1 MPRQLEEMSAL
12 PVLASFFALIALTGL
27 GLAKASVRVGR
38 LSEGGQVALDA
49 VRKTAAGQLFASL
62 KLQVGALLVV
72 AGLAAL
78 GGSLRGNGWFPPF
91 LVVPL
96 CAVGALF
103 MGWIG
108 ANAGLLEIGA
118 ELTEQK
124 GPGGIHRLARRV
136 LGATLF
142 AQATG
147 ALAGLGLGHL
157 DSAYGIRLAPWA
169 AAGVALAT
177 VFVALAA
184 ATLEPLTLQS
194 SRQKEPSPTNLGA
207 AAALSLLRPMRSLM
221 LLSGIALIAFD
232 KFARGVTSTDP
243 SESEAG
249 TFSLLVLGGSA
260 LATLMGGLAVRPNEQ
275 EESAE
280 AFGRGTW
287 TALLILMA
295 SVALARGHDDA
306 PHRTLTQLWSLGIG
320 GAFVLAFFLP
330 ALLGTRRSAERSL
343 VPAGRALLTTAR
355 APLLAAAA
363 LLAVRLFEPNLN
375 ASALL
380 LALSVA
386 LAPVA
391 LLSSLAADYRRGS
404 AQLAWLALHPSLAEA
419 ARGDHSLE
427 HKPLTELSIFGL
439 FLLSMEGPSY
449 DLSQLSPLVL
459 GPLVLL
465 GGLGIAAALASH
477 RRTLEEPMR
486 QSELLQAGGGTQGSP
501 LTRPVELGERV
512 VPGAGRPLLLFL
524 GLATVLGLL
533 SQTSF
538 VPQAILTPLLLGLW
552 LGALLLGVGLSS
564 FLSSEPTSPRSSV
577 GPLALTLSF
586 SLGTLLA
593 GLQTIVL

>member
-1 MPRQLEEMSAL
+1 MPRPLEEMSAL
-12 PVLASFFALIALTGL
+12 PVLASFFAVIALTGL

-49 VRKTAAGQLFASL
+49 VRKTAVGQLLASF
-62 KLQVGALLVV
+62 KLQLGALLVV

-78 GGSLRGNGWFPPF
+78 GGSLRGNGWFLPF
-91 LVVPL
+91 FVVPL

-103 MGWIG
+103 MAWIG
-108 ANAGLLEIGA
+108 ASAGLLEIGA
-118 ELTEQK
+118 ELTELK
-124 GPGGIHRLARRV
+124 GPTGVHRLARRV

-147 ALAGLGLGHL
+147 ALVGLGLGHL

-169 AAGVALAT
+169 AAGVALSA

-184 ATLEPLTLQS
+184 ATLEPLTLQN
-194 SRQKEPSPTNLGA
+194 SRPKEPSPTNLGA
-207 AAALSLLRPMRSLM
+207 AAALGLLRPMRSL
-221 LLSGIALIAFD
+221 LLLAGIALIAFD
-232 KFARGVTSTDP
+232 KFTRGLTSTDP
-243 SESEAG
+243 TDSEAG
-249 TFSLLVLGGSA
+249 TFLLLVLAGSA
-260 LATLMGGLAVRPNEQ
+260 LATLMGGLAVRPSEQ

-306 PHRTLTQLWSLGIG
+306 PHRTRILLWSLGLG
-320 GAFVLAFFLP
+320 GTYILAFFLP
-330 ALLGTRRSAERSL
+330 ALFGTRRGAERSL
-343 VPAGRALLTTAR
+343 VPSGRVLLMTAR
-355 APLLAAAA
+355 APLLAAVA

-375 ASALL
+375 ATTIL

-404 AQLAWLALHPSLAEA
+404 AHLAWLALHKSLAEA
-419 ARGDHSLE
+419 AIQDDSLE
-427 HKPLTELSIFGL
+427 HKPLIEIGIFGL

-449 DLSQLSPLVL
+449 DLSQLSPLL
-459 GPLVLL
+459 IGPLVLL

-486 QSELLQAGGGTQGSP
+486 QSELLQAAGSAQGSP

-524 GLATVLGLL
+524 GLATALGLL
-533 SQTSF
+533 AQTSF
-538 VPQAILTPLLLGLW
+538 IPQAILTPLLLGLW

-564 FLSSEPTSPRSSV
+564 FLSSEPTSPRFSV